1 MFILR
6 RADWVGL
13 VTNLL
18 LFEEEEE
25 EEVSRLEKR
34 ERTKSEQNNE
44 EEHQCIKIVRRN
56 KINVLIMLACV

>member
-1 MFILR
+1 VFILR

-25 EEVSRLEKR
+25 EEVSRLEKK
-34 ERTKSEQNNE
+34 E
-44 EEHQCIKIVRRN
+44 
-56 KINVLIMLACV
+56 

>member
-1 MFILR
+1 VFILR

-25 EEVSRLEKR
+25 VSRLEKK
-34 ERTKSEQNNE
+34 E
-44 EEHQCIKIVRRN
+44 
-56 KINVLIMLACV
+56 